1 MLRALLYLRFTSF
14 KNWFLARGRRLR
26 QPKYLIGALVGCAY
40 FYFFFFRP
48 LGESANRNVPAAAS
62 EEALR
67 AMEMAHAALPAD
79 WLPATTALGAL
90 ALLTFITF
98 MWVIPAQRAA
108 LGFSEAEIAFLFPA
122 PITRR
127 SLVHFRL
134 LSSQFR
140 SLIGAAVMMLFSN
153 RWAFVGGNALTH
165 AVGWWFIFA
174 SLNLHFSG
182 ANFTLTRLTDIGVS
196 AWRRRLLVLL
206 TLIAVFAVTLFHLN
220 GHNIQRSGAVFDIW
234 PAAEW
239 MIALTNTAPLRWML
253 WPFKWVLGPFL
264 AVTPWDFLLALGPAL
279 AVIVMHYLWV
289 VRSAVAFE
297 DASVEFAQKRGE
309 RIAAWRSGRTR

>member
-48 LGESANRNVPAAAS
+48 LGESASRNVPAAAS

-122 PITRR
+122 PISRR

-165 AVGWWFIFA
+165 AIGWWFIF
-174 SLNLHFSG
+174 STLNLHFSG
-182 ANFTLTRLTDIGVS
+182 ANFTLTRLSDIGLG
-196 AWRRRLLVLL
+196 AWRRRALVFLA
-206 TLIAVFAVTLFHLN
+206 IAAVFALAFF
-220 GHNIQRSGAVFDIW
+220 RMS
-234 PAAEW
+234 P
-239 MIALTNTAPLRWML
+239 
-253 WPFKWVLGPFL
+253 
-264 AVTPWDFLLALGPAL
+264 AVTMPALGSAL
-279 AVIVMHYLWV
+279 DL
-289 VRSAVAFE
+289 R
-297 DASVEFAQKRGE
+297 
-309 RIAAWRSGRTR
+309 